1 MKPDRII
8 ACVLMTLGV
17 AYASYSGVNYYQKLQ
32 VVQEARPVRQAA
44 ATQAVQASSTADQA
58 WVIVPPENRPK
69 KGEHFADLF
78 IPRLNAKMPVI
89 EGTHED
95 ELARGVGHYA
105 GSVLPGEP
113 DNAVLSGH
121 RDTVFRRMG
130 ELKKG
135 DELQVT
141 TEQGTFVYIITKMWI
156 TEPDDRTVIVSHDK
170 PVLTLTTCYPFSY
183 LGPAPKRYIIQSVLK
198 ERISESSW
206 KEQGG

>member
-8 ACVLMTLGV
+8 AFGLVTLGV
-17 AYASYSGVNYYQKLQ
+17 AYASYSGVQYYQKLQ
-32 VVQEARPVRQAA
+32 AVQEASPVRQATSA
-44 ATQAVQASSTADQA
+44 REAQTARTGRD
-58 WVIVPPENRPK
+58 WVIVPPEKRPQE
-69 KGEHFADLF
+69 GEHFADLI

-130 ELKKG
+130 EMKKG
-135 DELQVT
+135 DELQVI
-141 TEQGTFVYIITKMWI
+141 TEQGTFVYVITKMWI
-156 TEPDDRTVIVSHDK
+156 TEPDDRTVIVPHDK

-183 LGPAPKRYIIQSVLK
+183 LGPAPKRYIIQSELK
-198 ERISESSW
+198 ERISQSTW